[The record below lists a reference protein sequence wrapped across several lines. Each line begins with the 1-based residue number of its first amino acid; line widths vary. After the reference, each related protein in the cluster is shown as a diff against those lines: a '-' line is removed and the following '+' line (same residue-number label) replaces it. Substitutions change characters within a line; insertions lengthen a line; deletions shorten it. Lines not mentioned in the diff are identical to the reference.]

1 MTGNI
6 SAGAI
11 RTPLHSTLL
20 FVILMVLG
28 IVSFRQLPVTR
39 FPNIDIPIVQV
50 RVYQAGTAPVE
61 LEAQVT
67 KKIEDAVASV
77 NGLKHIT
84 STVTEGASLTVI
96 EFRLETN
103 SDRAIND
110 VKDAAIQSHA
120 GGIEDP
126 FGAETKRVFHE
137 PVSLESKI

>member
-1 MTGNI
+1 MNGNV
-6 SAGAI
+6 SAWAI
-11 RTPLHSTLL
+11 RKPIPSILL

-28 IVSFRQLPVTR
+28 IASFKQLPVTR

-50 RVYQAGTAPVE
+50 RIYQAGTAPVE

-77 NGLKHIT
+77 NGLKHVT

-103 SDRAIND
+103 SDRAITP
-110 VKDAAIQSHA
+110 A
-120 GGIEDP
+120 GGP
-126 FGAETKRVFHE
+126 GAGRLTRKGVHRVGFH
-137 PVSLESKI
+137 PGCGPAHPGSGR